1 MKILNRWTN
10 ACLWEGEATST
21 REAVEKALAWGANLR
36 GADLTYA
43 DLTYA
48 DLRGANLTGAN
59 LTGANL
65 RGADLTYADLR
76 GANLT
81 GADLTGANLTGAN
94 LTHANLTGANLT
106 GAILTGANLRD
117 ADLTHANLTGA
128 NLTGDKLKS
137 AGQTASRSDGY
148 EFRLFVL
155 ADGTLKIKA
164 GCRWFT
170 LTEAREHWTTT
181 RGGTQLGEESLA
193 LIDHLARMQA
203 IADRYISVSA

>member
-1 MKILNRWTN
+1 MKIQHWNGN
-10 ACLWEGEATST
+10 ILWEGEATST
-21 REAVEKALAWGANLR
+21 REAVAKALASGANLTHANLR
-36 GADLTYA
+36 GA
-43 DLTYA
+43 
-48 DLRGANLTGAN
+48 
-59 LTGANL
+59 NL
-65 RGADLTYADLR
+65 RDAVLR
-76 GANLT
+76 DAV
-81 GADLTGANLTGAN
+81 

-106 GAILTGANLRD
+106 GANLMGADLMDADLRNANLMDADLTGANLRD
-117 ADLTHANLTGA
+117 ANLTRADLRGA
-128 NLTGDKLKS
+128 NLRGANLRGDKLKS

-148 EFRLFVL
+148 EFRLFVF